1 MSSNGNDIAVVSRD
15 REKTIVRTSVVGII
29 LTGIGVYSYNTS
41 DDEAAQMRNA
51 IQKRVL
57 SHDWAL
63 QMHGF
68 YADTE
73 KKTIRFDVVVSFDAD
88 RKEAM
93 ETLYGEI
100 GAMYPEYTAVI
111 VPDADVAD

>member
-1 MSSNGNDIAVVSRD
+1 
-15 REKTIVRTSVVGII
+15 
-29 LTGIGVYSYNTS
+29 
-41 DDEAAQMRNA
+41 MRNA
-51 IQKRVL
+51 IQKAVM

-73 KKTIRFDVVVSFDAD
+73 KKTIRFDVVVSFDVD

-93 ETLYGEI
+93 QTLYTEI
-100 GAMYPEYTAVI
+100 GALYPGYELMI
-111 VPDADVAD
+111 IPDVDVAD

>member
-1 MSSNGNDIAVVSRD
+1 
-15 REKTIVRTSVVGII
+15 
-29 LTGIGVYSYNTS
+29 
-41 DDEAAQMRNA
+41 MRNA
-51 IQKRVL
+51 IQKEVL

-73 KKTIRFDVVVSFDAD
+73 KKTIRFDVVLSFDVE
-88 RKEAM
+88 RKEAL

-100 GAMYPEYTAVI
+100 QAMYPDYSLQI
-111 VPDADVAD
+111 IPDVDVSD